1 MIAVT
6 NSVFNQDIIFIL
18 LTISLWL
25 IAILKGS
32 YWKHTK
38 LLLMGAFA
46 QRYAN
51 QFLREEN
58 AFTERVNLITFFLII
73 INFSVLGVNFLS
85 NGNEYRIGVLIL
97 GVAFFFLIKKICILM
112 LGSMF
117 KMKDVARLGIFFSF
131 LFDRFLAIAIFPF
144 LVMLYFFSFDIY
156 SELTMLVNYI
166 FLSVIFLKIFSLWRI
181 GTKSFGFSQIY
192 IFLYLCSL
200 EIIPLLLL
208 GKELVYS

>member
-6 NSVFNQDIIFIL
+6 NPFFNQDIIFIL

-38 LLLMGAFA
+38 LLLMGVFA

-58 AFTERVNLITFFLII
+58 AFTERVNLITLFLMI
-73 INFSVLGVNFLS
+73 INFPLVLVNFIS
-85 NGNEYRIGVLIL
+85 DKNAYNIGLLIL
-97 GVAFFFLIKKICILM
+97 GVGLFLFFKKILIVIL
-112 LGSMF
+112 GNIF
-117 KMKDVARLGIFFSF
+117 KMRDVARLGVFFSF
-131 LFDRFLAIAIFPF
+131 LFDRFLAITIFPF
-144 LVMLYFFSFDIY
+144 LVILYFFSFDIN
-156 SELTMLVNYI
+156 SVLIINYI
-166 FLSVIFLKIFSLWRI
+166 FLSVIFLKIISLWRI
-181 GTKSFGFSQIY
+181 GTKSFGFSQVY
-192 IFLYLCSL
+192 IFLYLCSI

-208 GKELVYS
+208 CKELVYS

>member
-38 LLLMGAFA
+38 LLLMGPFA

-58 AFTERVNLITFFLII
+58 AFYFH
-73 INFSVLGVNFLS
+73 LGLQD
-85 NGNEYRIGVLIL
+85 GN
-97 GVAFFFLIKKICILM
+97 
-112 LGSMF
+112 
-117 KMKDVARLGIFFSF
+117 
-131 LFDRFLAIAIFPF
+131 
-144 LVMLYFFSFDIY
+144 
-156 SELTMLVNYI
+156 
-166 FLSVIFLKIFSLWRI
+166 
-181 GTKSFGFSQIY
+181 
-192 IFLYLCSL
+192 
-200 EIIPLLLL
+200 
-208 GKELVYS
+208 